1 MIGELVTIDEHITT
15 LKGFAF
21 KSAWYTETGV
31 PIVKVSDFTQDSVS
45 PEKVAFIPIESSSDF
60 EKYKLE
66 KGDVLIQTVGS
77 WEHNPNSVVGKV
89 VRIPEVLNDSLLNQN
104 IVKIIPNETLDKSF
118 LFYLLKNDAF
128 KGYIIKTAQGAAN
141 QASITLDSIKAF
153 KFIYKD
159 KTTQRRIASILSAYD
174 DLIENNLKRIKL
186 LEEKAQL
193 HYKEM
198 MQEISYS
205 KTIREEYIKDCLAF
219 YIGGGWGEEDYK
231 EGFAEPA
238 FVIRGTDIPDAK
250 KGEVKGVPFRYHKE
264 SNLASRSMQS
274 GDIVFEVS
282 GGSKGQPVGRSI
294 LVTDKMLQQFGK
306 PVMCASFCKMLRPNE
321 NVTPEFFYLYLLAS
335 HENGVIA
342 QYEKHSASNI
352 VNYGFEE
359 FIGEQKITIPKEI
372 ELKAFTEKVKPI
384 FTLISTLGEQNSK
397 LREARDI
404 LLPRLMNGQIEV

>member
-1 MIGELVTIDEHITT
+1 MKWEKGKIASLCDRVISGGTPKSDEASYYADGTIPWLRTQEVQFNRIYDTEIKITENGLNNSNAKWIKENSVIVAMYGNSAGRTAINKIPLTTNQACCNLEINSLKADYNFVYYKLLSEFEALKGLSKGAAQNNLNANDVKEFPVTIPP
-15 LKGFAF
+15 L
-21 KSAWYTETGV
+21 
-31 PIVKVSDFTQDSVS
+31 P
-45 PEKVAFIPIESSSDF
+45 
-60 EKYKLE
+60 
-66 KGDVLIQTVGS
+66 
-77 WEHNPNSVVGKV
+77 
-89 VRIPEVLNDSLLNQN
+89 
-104 IVKIIPNETLDKSF
+104 
-118 LFYLLKNDAF
+118 
-128 KGYIIKTAQGAAN
+128 
-141 QASITLDSIKAF
+141 
-153 KFIYKD
+153 
-159 KTTQRRIASILSAYD
+159 TQRKIASILSAYD

-186 LEEKAQL
+186 LEEKAKL
-193 HYKEM
+193 HYKEL

-264 SNLASRSMQS
+264 SNLASRNMQA

-294 LVTDKMLQQFGK
+294 LITEKMLQQFGK

-321 NVTPEFFYLYLLAS
+321 NITPEFFYLYLLVS

-359 FIGEQKITIPKEI
+359 FIGEQKIIIPKETD
-372 ELKAFTEKVKPI
+372 LKAFTEKVKPI

-397 LREARDI
+397 LRGARDI
-404 LLPRLMNGQIEV
+404 LLPKLMNGQIEV